1 MRLIPFLQ
9 NFNND
14 EVSQMIASILP
25 LIKPKTCPKNSFDW
39 LLIAI
44 ILYDHQYKLYFADDN
59 APFQMMRII
68 KDV

>member
-25 LIKPKTCPKNSFDW
+25 LIKSKTRPKNGFDW

-44 ILYDHQYKLYFADDN
+44 ILHNQQYKLYFAGDN
-59 APFQMMRII
+59 AAFQMMQII